1 MTEMPRNLL
10 VVCYYWPP
18 SGGGGVQRWL
28 KFTKYL
34 PEYGYDPIVYT
45 PKNPSSPVLDDNLL
59 RDISP
64 RVRVFKKSIIE
75 PFGLYRLL
83 TGKKPGESQGAA
95 FASESSRSPW
105 KERLANL
112 IRSNLFIPDARVLW
126 VKPSVRYLT
135 EFLRR
140 EEINLVVT
148 TGPPHSLHL
157 IGLHLKRK
165 LGIRWI
171 ADFRDPW
178 SGIDYY
184 DELLMSRWADRR
196 QKNLESRVLRSA
208 DLVIAVSPSNGEE
221 LRSKGARDVRVITN
235 GYDPTDMDTGPVTLD
250 REFSLAHTGTFMPNR
265 NQDLLWRCLRELRD
279 ENEGFRHNFRL
290 RLTGKTDAGIMEA
303 LRKHGLDPCTDVSG
317 YMPHDE
323 SVRMMKR
330 SRLLLLAINQTG
342 SNRGMLTGKLYE
354 YLASGR
360 PILAIGPV
368 EGDAAGILRQTGCGL
383 ISAFDDAAGL
393 KRNIL
398 HFYSQYLQGSRE
410 PVGII
415 SEVEKYSR
423 RKLSGDLAG
432 LLDGFFTG

>member
-1 MTEMPRNLL
+1 M
-10 VVCYYWPP
+10 VCYYWPP

-34 PEYGYDPIVYT
+34 PEYGYEPIVYT
-45 PKNPSSPVLDDNLL
+45 PENPTSPVQDDNLL

-64 RVRVFKKSIIE
+64 RIRVLKRPIVE
-75 PFGLYRLL
+75 PFGLYRLF
-83 TGKKPGESQGAA
+83 TGKKQGESQGAA
-95 FASESSRSPW
+95 FASESRRSPW

-126 VKPSVRYLT
+126 VKPSVRYLA
-135 EFLRR
+135 ELLRR

-184 DELLMSRWADRR
+184 DELLLSRWADRR
-196 QKNLESRVLRSA
+196 QKNLENRVLRSA

-235 GYDPTDMDTGPVTLD
+235 GYDPADMDTGPVALD
-250 REFSLAHTGTFMPNR
+250 REFSLAHIGTFMPNR
-265 NQDLLWRCLRELRD
+265 NQDQLWRCLSELRD
-279 ENEGFRHNFRL
+279 ENDGFRHNFRL
-290 RLTGKTDAGIMEA
+290 RLAGKTDAGVMEA
-303 LRKHGLDPCTDVSG
+303 LRQHNLEACTEVSG
-317 YMPHDE
+317 YLPHAE

-368 EGDAAGILRQTGCGL
+368 EGDAAGILQQTGCGL
-383 ISAFDDAAGL
+383 ISAFDDSAGL
-393 KRNIL
+393 KQNIL

-432 LLDGFFTG
+432 LLDGFFAR